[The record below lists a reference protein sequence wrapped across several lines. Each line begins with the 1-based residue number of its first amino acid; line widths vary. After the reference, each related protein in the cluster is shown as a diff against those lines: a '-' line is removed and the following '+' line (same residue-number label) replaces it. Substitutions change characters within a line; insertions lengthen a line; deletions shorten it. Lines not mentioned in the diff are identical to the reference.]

1 MSNDFA
7 GLAGLAIGTI
17 GTVLIAGE
25 VIKAVKHTARQ
36 AQPRR
41 QPPRRRSPPKRKS
54 NNNLGSLNIKW

>member
-25 VIKAVKHTARQ
+25 VIKAVRHTARQ
-36 AQPRR
+36 T
-41 QPPRRRSPPKRKS
+41 PPRRLPPKRRSLPKRKS
-54 NNNLGSLNIKW
+54 NYNLNSLKIKW

>member
-7 GLAGLAIGTI
+7 GLAGTAIGVV

-25 VIKAVKHTARQ
+25 VVKAVRHTARQ

-41 QPPRRRSPPKRKS
+41 QAPRRRSPPKRKS